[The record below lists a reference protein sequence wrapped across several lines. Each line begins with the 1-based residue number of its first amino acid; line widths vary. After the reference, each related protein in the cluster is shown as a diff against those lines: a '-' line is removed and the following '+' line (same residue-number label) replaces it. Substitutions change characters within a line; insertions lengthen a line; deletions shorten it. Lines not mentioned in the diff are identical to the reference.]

1 MDRSSF
7 LEAIRIRLPDGER
20 RNGSVPDGWAVD
32 IADPLNRFEEE
43 LTAVGGTPW
52 RSDHLGLTG
61 TLKEI
66 LTSSGVSTALVTA
79 EPLVPRAAL
88 EVVAD
93 EEGIALLDWPDCG
106 IDGASAADMSIGGA
120 VAGVAETGSILIS
133 SSAPGG
139 RSPSLLPA
147 VHVAILA
154 LTDLLP
160 TVAAL
165 FSSLT
170 RLRAGASSVTLCTG
184 PSKSSDIGKE
194 LIVGVHGP
202 GVTHVVVVTDR

>member
-7 LEAIRIRLPDGER
+7 LEAVRIRLPEDEGP
-20 RNGSVPDGWAVD
+20 NGFVPDGWAVD
-32 IADPLNRFEEE
+32 IVAPLNRFEEE

-52 RSDHLGLTG
+52 RSDHMGLMG

-66 LTSSGVSTALVTA
+66 FTSSGVSTALVTA
-79 EPLVPRAAL
+79 ELLVPRAAL
-88 EVVAD
+88 ETAAN
-93 EEGIALLDWPDCG
+93 EEGIALLDWPNCG
-106 IDGASAADMSIGGA
+106 IDGVAAADMSIGGA
-120 VAGVAETGSILIS
+120 VAGVAETGSVLVS

-139 RSPSLLPA
+139 RSPSLFPA
-147 VHVAILA
+147 VHVAMLA
-154 LTDLLP
+154 LTDLFP

-170 RLRAGASSVTLCTG
+170 KLREGASSVTLCTG